1 MSVRPALFGA
11 IPGRRVPVFVD
22 DGLLDRLPD
31 VLASVHAHRVCEVV
45 TDRNV
50 DALLGRRVM
59 AALRKG
65 KWRAHKTVLPAG
77 EQIKSAR
84 TIRSLHEA
92 WFEQKLDR
100 YTVIVV
106 VGGGTVGDAVGYAAA
121 TFLRGLPLWQV
132 PTTIIG
138 QVDSAIGGKVGINH
152 KRGKNLI
159 GAFYQPA
166 GIIIDPQ
173 VLESLP
179 PRERRSG
186 LGEVVKYGVIADA
199 GLFRQ
204 CERSVNEWI
213 SGAESVPTST
223 LQRCARIKL
232 KMVAAD
238 ETDRGLRHH
247 LNFGHTLGHA
257 LERWG
262 GYRRFKHGEAVA
274 MGMVAAAWMAY
285 KRGDLTESEF
295 KRLEE
300 VCRSLYPRLSTLPDR
315 NSDVTQHLHS
325 DKKRMAGTLRWVL
338 PHGLGR
344 VRVVEDVTPR
354 EINGALRYALT
365 LSRR

>member
-1 MSVRPALFGA
+1 M
-11 IPGRRVPVFVD
+11 PVFVD

-31 VLASVHAHRVCEVV
+31 VLTSVHANRVCEVV
-45 TDRNV
+45 TDHNV

-59 AALRKG
+59 TALRKG
-65 KWRAHKTVLPAG
+65 KWTAHKTVLPAG
-77 EQIKSAR
+77 ERIKSER
-84 TIRSLHEA
+84 TIRSLHEN
-92 WFEQKLDR
+92 WFERTLDR
-100 YTVIVV
+100 YTVIIAL
-106 VGGGTVGDAVGYAAA
+106 GGGTVGDVVGYAAA

-159 GAFYQPA
+159 GAFYQPT

-173 VLESLP
+173 VLDSLP

-186 LGEVVKYGVIADA
+186 LAEVVKYGVIADA
-199 GLFRQ
+199 RLFRR
-204 CERSVNEWI
+204 CERSVDTWV
-213 SGAESVPTST
+213 SGTEGIPTAT
-223 LQRCARIKL
+223 LQTCARIKL
-232 KMVAAD
+232 KIVAAD

-262 GYRRFKHGEAVA
+262 RYRRFKHGEAVA
-274 MGMVAAAWMAY
+274 IGMVAAGWMAH

-295 KRLEE
+295 KRLEA
-300 VCRSLYPRLSTLPDR
+300 VCRSLYPRLATLPDR
-315 NSDVTQHLHS
+315 NSDVTEHLHS

-344 VRVVEDVTPR
+344 VRVVENVTPR
-354 EINGALRYALT
+354 EINGALHYALT